1 MSIFCNIFFYIL
13 YLVSE
18 DGLINLV
25 NSDIGI
31 IYKKFFFLCVWLFLG
46 IGYYCFCKKLFL

>member
-31 IYKKFFFLCVWLFLG
+31 IY
-46 IGYYCFCKKLFL
+46 